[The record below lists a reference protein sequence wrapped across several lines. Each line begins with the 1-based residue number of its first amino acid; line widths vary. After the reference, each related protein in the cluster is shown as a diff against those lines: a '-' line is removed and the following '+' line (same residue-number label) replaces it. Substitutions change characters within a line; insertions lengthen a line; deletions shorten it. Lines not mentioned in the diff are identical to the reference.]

1 MKHSIQKHN
10 ISNLSSLAPALRGLE
25 DARTQR
31 WTFCEPCSRE
41 QNVQVQGEDCQ
52 HGMTIEHV
60 WENANMPEHRASKA
74 TVLTMSLDWEPH
86 AKTAFPSQIVK
97 HCENDSWQV
106 HCQKKEAYKRNRN
119 GKHSEAARSMKWAVV
134 DMFAKARLA
143 REKSAARWKNTKNI
157 HLTSIFNI
165 SDQGPKKFPKW
176 VLGISKWAFSGQ
188 AEGQEMPT
196 NKYLILRTSNSA
208 FLSRAQEMPNMS
220 LGIGMGNVQMNFG
233 SL

>member
-1 MKHSIQKHN
+1 MESL
-10 ISNLSSLAPALRGLE
+10 SNMFGKMPK
-25 DARTQR
+25 R
-31 WTFCEPCSRE
+31 WASGAT
-41 QNVQVQGEDCQ
+41 
-52 HGMTIEHV
+52 GM
-60 WENANMPEHRASKA
+60 SK
-74 TVLTMSLDWEPH
+74 MSLHWEPH

-143 REKSAARWKNTKNI
+143 REKSAARWKNTKSI

-188 AEGQEMPT
+188 AEGQEMPK
-196 NKYLILRTSNSA
+196 NKYWELQIQHFWAGPRKCQIWALGSAWETSKWILEASKWVLPNHVGLDKAREISTNGFRCYKIKSFWA
-208 FLSRAQEMPNMS
+208 IHGSRNAQN
-220 LGIGMGNVQMNFG
+220 
-233 SL
+233 